1 MATGYN
7 YIGDQGGVCV
17 WRVWRMGGYLMAGV
31 GLDDEGLG
39 IGVLGMR
46 VRGLGLLDGL
56 QVQRVGSE
64 RKAVLKLSM
73 NMIAAS
79 TVRGHD
85 EMRSEFSHLM

>member
-1 MATGYN
+1 
-7 YIGDQGGVCV
+7 
-17 WRVWRMGGYLMAGV
+17 MAGV

-39 IGVLGMR
+39 VRVLGMR

-64 RKAVLKLSM
+64 RKAVLQLST

-79 TVRGHD
+79 TVDTMKCGQHFRI
-85 EMRSEFSHLM
+85 